1 MKQTILAVTA
11 AALIFLSAC
20 NATTLPADVPVE
32 SAKPETSAADPQST
46 PDEVVTLP
54 ADELKP
60 ESVVDGWF
68 DEPQTVQDDIEE
80 VVTYTLRIPHLT
92 LASDAASE
100 AINDGMAQLQSALE
114 SYADDEVYKAALDA
128 QAMAFVDGDYTIS
141 MADGKLILTY
151 TLSVRY
157 GVDGAAEVT
166 EKIYTFDAAT
176 GEFILFVDSDDW
188 IDPAYCE
195 RLYEAA
201 REAEADIACASML
214 KIRPSY
220 SKWTIHYTERQVAA
234 EAQEKFRLCRCPPDF
249 YVMNKL
255 LRREMLLRL
264 GLRFRERV
272 CYEDVEYTMRL
283 LGEGGVLV
291 TVPDVVYRYV
301 VNGASITKSRQTP
314 KKQQDKYLAHKA
326 FVAYADARGIRLDAR
341 FRRITR
347 RSFGRWGLT
356 WLKIKECGDRETY
369 RLFDLIPVW
378 RKRVTDKQA
387 CDGH

>member
-1 MKQTILAVTA
+1 MEPKVSIIIPVYNVEPFLARC
-11 AALIFLSAC
+11 L
-20 NATTLPADVPVE
+20 D
-32 SAKPETSAADPQST
+32 
-46 PDEVVTLP
+46 
-54 ADELKP
+54 
-60 ESVVDGWF
+60 SVVGQTLRGIEIICVDDGSP
-68 DEPQTVQDDIEE
+68 DRSIDILNRYAAQDD
-80 VVTYTLRIPHLT
+80 RIR
-92 LASDAASE
+92 
-100 AINDGMAQLQSALE
+100 
-114 SYADDEVYKAALDA
+114 V
-128 QAMAFVDGDYTIS
+128 IS
-141 MADGKLILTY
+141 QENRGL
-151 TLSVRY
+151 
-157 GVDGAAEVT
+157 GGARNRG
-166 EKIYTFDAAT
+166 FDAAT
-176 GEFILFVDSDDW
+176 GEFI
-188 IDPAYCE
+188 
-195 RLYEAA
+195 
-201 REAEADIACASML
+201 
-214 KIRPSY
+214 
-220 SKWTIHYTERQVAA
+220 
-234 EAQEKFRLCRCPPDF
+234 RLCRCPPDF

>member
-1 MKQTILAVTA
+1 
-11 AALIFLSAC
+11 
-20 NATTLPADVPVE
+20 
-32 SAKPETSAADPQST
+32 
-46 PDEVVTLP
+46 
-54 ADELKP
+54 
-60 ESVVDGWF
+60 
-68 DEPQTVQDDIEE
+68 
-80 VVTYTLRIPHLT
+80 
-92 LASDAASE
+92 
-100 AINDGMAQLQSALE
+100 
-114 SYADDEVYKAALDA
+114 
-128 QAMAFVDGDYTIS
+128 
-141 MADGKLILTY
+141 
-151 TLSVRY
+151 
-157 GVDGAAEVT
+157 
-166 EKIYTFDAAT
+166 
-176 GEFILFVDSDDW
+176 
-188 IDPAYCE
+188 
-195 RLYEAA
+195 
-201 REAEADIACASML
+201 ML

-356 WLKIKECGDRETY
+356 WLKIKEFGDRETY

>member
-1 MKQTILAVTA
+1 MLFRSQGRPLEAVYPVVFFDALRVKIREDAVVRSKAVFLALT
-11 AALIFLSAC
+11 FS
-20 NATTLPADVPVE
+20 ATTL
-32 SAKPETSAADPQST
+32 
-46 PDEVVTLP
+46 
-54 ADELKP
+54 
-60 ESVVDGWF
+60 
-68 DEPQTVQDDIEE
+68 
-80 VVTYTLRIPHLT
+80 
-92 LASDAASE
+92 
-100 AINDGMAQLQSALE
+100 
-114 SYADDEVYKAALDA
+114 
-128 QAMAFVDGDYTIS
+128 
-141 MADGKLILTY
+141 
-151 TLSVRY
+151 
-157 GVDGAAEVT
+157 
-166 EKIYTFDAAT
+166 
-176 GEFILFVDSDDW
+176 
-188 IDPAYCE
+188 
-195 RLYEAA
+195 
-201 REAEADIACASML
+201 
-214 KIRPSY
+214 
-220 SKWTIHYTERQVAA
+220 AA
-234 EAQEKFRLCRCPPDF
+234 EAQERFRLCRCPPDF

-326 FVAYADARGIRLDAR
+326 FVAYVDARGIRLDAR